1 MKMIKAFV
9 KKYWVAAL
17 IFAGLFLRYYCYTEY
32 GDALSYLFPK
42 VGSIWMAFMADH

>member
-1 MKMIKAFV
+1 MKLIKAFV

-17 IFAGLFLRYYCYTEY
+17 FFAGLFLWYYCYTEY

-42 VGSIWMAFMADH
+42 VGSIWKAFMADH